1 MTRSGCASAVRL
13 KGRCPLISAKVG
25 IGLTPIPVISVAGS
39 TASANKPPYSSAWG
53 WRKPP
58 PPQRLHPSGGDGCQ
72 GWSSVR
78 KWSNDH
84 FRNFAGTGATPA
96 PLRSDHRRGRRMP
109 AGRPQSRVSA
119 ATERQRDESRVIAL
133 LHPDQDGAL
142 ALGPRRCN
150 DLAHIRW
157 RGDGFP
163 GNLENDVTCR
173 EPVICRDAA

>member
-1 MTRSGCASAVRL
+1 MVTRSGCASADRL

-25 IGLTPIPVISVAGS
+25 IGHTNSGHFGGGVNCLGQGS
-39 TASANKPPYSSAWG
+39 PQSYARG
-53 WRKPP
+53 WRRPP

-78 KWSNDH
+78 KWPNDR

-109 AGRPQSRVSA
+109 AGRPQSRVLA
-119 ATERQRDESRVIAL
+119 ATERQRDETRVVAL
-133 LHPDQDGAL
+133 LHSDQDGAL
-142 ALGPRRCN
+142 ALGPRRCD

-157 RGDGFP
+157 CGDGFP

-173 EPVICRDAA
+173 EPVICRNAA